1 MPSLKKLEQLK
12 KYPYTIRL
20 GENDGLYFYAISF
33 PDFPDVEAAGE
44 TPEEALSMGLDA
56 LEAMVDYLEEKGES
70 IPAPTV
76 SPIAENAS
84 GRITLRMPKSLH
96 RKLIDRSSEEGVSLN
111 TCVITALAEYLA
123 NGKAKKK

>member
-1 MPSLKKLEQLK
+1 MSRLKKLERLK

-20 GENDGLYFYAISF
+20 VENGGLYFYAITF

-56 LEAMVDYLEEKGES
+56 LEAAVDYLEETGET
-70 IPAPTV
+70 IPKPSVT
-76 SPIAENAS
+76 SIAEGAS

-123 NGKAKKK
+123 NGQTKKN